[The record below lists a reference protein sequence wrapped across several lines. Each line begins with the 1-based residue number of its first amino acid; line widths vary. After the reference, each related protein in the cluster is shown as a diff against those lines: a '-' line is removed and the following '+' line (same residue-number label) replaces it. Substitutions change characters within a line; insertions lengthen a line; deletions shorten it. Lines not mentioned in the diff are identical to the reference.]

1 MYEVVIIEHGPR
13 MWEWNVCDSS
23 GRLIVVG
30 WETTRAEARYRG
42 NRALFTL
49 LLGGSRPLKA
59 KK

>member
-30 WETTRAEARYRG
+30 WETKPDTEAIAPYLPCYLAG
-42 NRALFTL
+42 LDL
-49 LLGGSRPLKA
+49 CVPKI
-59 KK
+59 